1 MDKETQLQEAV
12 DEVINTLPGVWNNIR
27 AKLRFAATSNFGIT
41 LEQFHILRHIRK
53 GYASVADLAE
63 VKQIS
68 RPAVSQAVQSLVE
81 KGLVTRQTDV
91 DDRRSARLTL
101 TPYAEKVLDANY
113 DSTREW
119 MKGKMQTISSDEAEQ
134 VICAMEILKKLF
146 NSEEK

>member
-1 MDKETQLQEAV
+1 MDKEIQLQEAV
-12 DEVINTLPGVWNNIR
+12 DEVINALPGVWNNIR
-27 AKLRFAATSNFGIT
+27 AKLRLAATSNFGIT

-53 GYASVADLAE
+53 GYASVAELAD

-81 KGLVTRQTDV
+81 KGLVTRETDA

-134 VICAMEILKKLF
+134 VIRAMEILKKLF

>member
-12 DEVINTLPGVWNNIR
+12 DEVINTLPGVLNNIR

-81 KGLVTRQTDV
+81 KGLVTRMSDV

>member
-1 MDKETQLQEAV
+1 MEKEIQLQEAV

-27 AKLRFAATSNFGIT
+27 AKLRSAATSNFGIT
-41 LEQFHILRHIRK
+41 LEQFHILRHIRR
-53 GYASVADLAE
+53 GYASVAELAD

-81 KGLVTRQTDV
+81 KGLVTRQTDTE
-91 DDRRSARLTL
+91 DRRSARLAL

-134 VICAMEILKKLF
+134 VIRAMEILKKFF

>member
-101 TPYAEKVLDANY
+101 TSYAEKVLDANY